1 MIDLA
6 TVRSLIRDRA
16 IGESDVGDVSLS
28 RMLLEDIA
36 AAGGGTNPVATRGSL
51 YAYDRETGTW
61 GEIRR
66 EEALS
71 LVQAFDG
78 VDLNCARKS
87 RDGEWESY
95 TKPLRLSAS
104 KCRGMV
110 DCAITNPDA
119 LDSSFFD
126 DVPAGVAFRNGF
138 ATVTADGIEFQEK
151 SPKHKALAC
160 VPYDYDPDAECPE
173 WSAITRRVFEFESN
187 SEDMRKLLQEFAGA
201 AVAGVAHEYA
211 KCLILSGGGNNGKS
225 VVAEMITDHL
235 MPDGSVSFTTPQSW
249 VRPEYL
255 SRLRS
260 ARLNV
265 ANEVPANDIQG
276 SDVFKAV
283 IDGGAVT
290 ARDLY
295 AQPYTLKPRA
305 AHLFLCNELPGTRD
319 HSNGF
324 WRRVFV
330 LRFKR
335 NFSTHPDETGR
346 LRTKD
351 EVKATLRAELPGIM
365 LWALHGAVRLL
376 RQGAYTVPPSHIEE
390 MAEWK
395 LETDQVAAFVDDCCK
410 VDGGTTPLAEVHK
423 SFLEWCELRRRTQL
437 SDKSLSRRL
446 KGLGLTG
453 RRTNQGVVFDCTVMM
468 RAAWGTK
475 AVAS

>member
-6 TVRSLIRDRA
+6 AVRSLVRDRA

-28 RMLLEDIA
+28 RMLLDDIA
-36 AAGGGTNPVATRGSL
+36 AASGGTRPVATRGSL
-51 YAYDRETGTW
+51 YAYNRDSGTW
-61 GEIRR
+61 CEIRR

-78 VDLNCARKS
+78 VDLSCAKKN

-110 DCAITNPDA
+110 DCALTNPDA

-126 DVPAGVAFRNGF
+126 DVPAGVAFQNGF
-138 ATVTADGIEFQEK
+138 ATVTADGIAFETK

-160 VPYDYDPDAECPE
+160 VPYDYDPEAECHE
-173 WSAITRRVFEFESN
+173 WNAITRRVFELEPSP
-187 SEDMRKLLQEFAGA
+187 EDMRKLLQEFAGA
-201 AVAGVAHEYA
+201 AVAGIAHQYA

-249 VRPEYL
+249 ARPEYL

-265 ANEVPANDIQG
+265 ANEVPANDIQA

-351 EVKATLRAELPGIM
+351 EVKSTLKAELPGIM

-376 RQGAYTVPPSHIEE
+376 RQGAYTVPPSHAEE

-395 LETDQVAAFVDDCCK
+395 LETDQVAAFVDDCCIN
-410 VDGGTTPLAEVHK
+410 DGGSTLLADVHK
-423 SFLEWCELRRRTQL
+423 EFLEWCELRRRTPL
-437 SDKSLSRRL
+437 SDRSLAKRL
-446 KGLGLTG
+446 RSLGIEQTRG
-453 RRTNQGVVFDCTVMM
+453 SAGYRMKMTVMM
-468 RAAWGTK
+468 KGSWGTK